1 MSKVALGLWLVVLW
15 VLLWGN
21 ISVAK
26 AVTGIGLVLVLF
38 FVFPSKRPTFPLTVF
53 RPIAIIRLGVAF
65 VWGLFVAN
73 IQMARLAIDP
83 RRIGKSAVV
92 ELSLRSTNRQVLMV
106 VATMTAL
113 TPGSLVM
120 KVRQQQPIILLH
132 IFTPGEIQGVIDS
145 VHHIEDL
152 AIAAF
157 SVAEDR
163 VELPEGPEPRGVR
176 YFAHSTSTVR
186 GEH

>member
-1 MSKVALGLWLVVLW
+1 MSKIALGVWLVVLW

-21 ISVAK
+21 ISIAQVVSGVA
-26 AVTGIGLVLVLF
+26 VVLVLF
-38 FVFPSKRPTFPLTVF
+38 FVFPTKRPTFPITVF
-53 RPIAIIRLGVAF
+53 RPLAIIKLGAAF

-83 RRIGKSAVV
+83 RRIGQSAVV
-92 ELSLRSTNRQVLMV
+92 EIALRSTNRQVLMV

-132 IFTPGEIQGVIDS
+132 IFTPGPVSGVIDS

-152 AIAAF
+152 AMAAF
-157 SVAEDR
+157 SVPEDR
-163 VELPEGPEPRGVR
+163 VEIPDGPEPRGIR
-176 YFAHSTSTVR
+176 YLAHSTSTTR
-186 GEH
+186 GAQ